1 MTVLEIKNLVKSF
14 GGILALR
21 DVSFNVESNTILGI
35 IGPNGSGK
43 TTFFNLVTGFL
54 RPNSGQIIYEGK
66 DLTRRPSYQIASL
79 GVVRTYQM
87 TSLFDNLTVE
97 ENIRIATH
105 TKTKTGLLDAIL
117 KTANTRRDRLYVE
130 ERVNDL
136 LSFTK
141 LTGKEREIASSLS
154 YGNQRK
160 LEIAIA
166 LAAEPRILLL
176 DEPAA
181 GMNRSETDDLA
192 ELVRELKSKY
202 ITVLIVD
209 HNMKLIM
216 DLCDRIA
223 VLDHGVKL
231 AEDIPKNIISSG
243 RFAGSVFRNPCKRDR
258 MFDRC

>member
-21 DVSFNVESNTILGI
+21 DVSFNIESNTILGI

-66 DLTRRPSYQIASL
+66 DLTRCPSYQIASL

-87 TSLFDNLTVE
+87 TSLFENLTVE

-130 ERVNDL
+130 ERVNYL

-192 ELVRELKSKY
+192 ELVRELKSSY

-231 AEDIPKNIISSG
+231 AEDIPKNIISNSEVIKVYFG
-243 RFAGSVFRNPCKRDR
+243 EELEFA
-258 MFDRC
+258 

>member
-66 DLTRRPSYQIASL
+66 DLTWRPSYQIASL

-216 DLCDRIA
+216 DLCDRIV

-231 AEDIPKNIISSG
+231 AEDIPKNIISNSEVIKVYFG
-243 RFAGSVFRNPCKRDR
+243 EELEFA
-258 MFDRC
+258 